1 MKNQRSLKVTPIQ
14 MRNVFSF
21 KNAAW
26 VPLVR
31 TYCAER
37 LNTERVL
44 GMGNPKPAVTPY
56 SSSARTPSTP
66 FLESEVRP
74 YRQTIVVHVRHT
86 CAKCCRNATS
96 NDSIPCYRSS
106 SRIAITSL
114 RNFVRIVTQIMPRRK
129 DDSQRCNMLFP
140 KLMGVLRSKI
150 QLITLYSHIRLYCN
164 RKYT

>member
-1 MKNQRSLKVTPIQ
+1 
-14 MRNVFSF
+14 MRQITSSHRIRQILCTN
-21 KNAAW
+21 
-26 VPLVR
+26 
-31 TYCAER
+31 
-37 LNTERVL
+37 
-44 GMGNPKPAVTPY
+44 GY
-56 SSSARTPSTP
+56 SSTVAKRLVIVHIAHFAPI
-66 FLESEVRP
+66 LEHHIRS

-86 CAKCCRNATS
+86 CAKCCRNAAS
-96 NDSIPCYRSS
+96 NNSIPRCRSS

>member
-1 MKNQRSLKVTPIQ
+1 
-14 MRNVFSF
+14 MRQITSSHRIRQILCTN
-21 KNAAW
+21 
-26 VPLVR
+26 
-31 TYCAER
+31 
-37 LNTERVL
+37 
-44 GMGNPKPAVTPY
+44 GY
-56 SSSARTPSTP
+56 SSTVAKRLVIVHIAHFAPI
-66 FLESEVRP
+66 LEHHIRS

-86 CAKCCRNATS
+86 CAKCCRNATN

-129 DDSQRCNMLFP
+129 DNSQRCNMFFP
-140 KLMGVLRSKI
+140 KLVSVLRSKI